1 MRAPTDRDRLDAFLR
16 ALARTVRSPLR
27 FYLVGGSVLVDLGL
41 RTATLDVDY
50 VARADDP
57 RALSDFERQLPVL
70 KEQLDINVEPASPT
84 DFMPVAANALDRSRY
99 IRSYGR
105 VAVYHYHYAS
115 LALAKVARAAERDLG
130 DVELLM
136 RTGVVS
142 WEDVERAWADA
153 RSQET
158 GWLRHTPAQV
168 EERMV
173 AMRRRLQETGLL
185 QGPAS
190 EM

>member
-1 MRAPTDRDRLDAFLR
+1 MRAPADRDRLDAFLQ

-41 RTATLDVDY
+41 RSATLDVDY

-57 RALSDFERQLPVL
+57 RALSDFERELPVL

-84 DFMPVAANALDRSRY
+84 DFMPVAANPLDHSRY
-99 IRSYGR
+99 MRSYGLI
-105 VAVYHYHYAS
+105 AVYHYAS
-115 LALAKVARAAERDLG
+115 LALAKVARTAERDLE
-130 DVELLM
+130 DVELLV

-142 WEDVERAWADA
+142 WEAVELAWAEA
-153 RSQET
+153 RAQET

-168 EERMV
+168 GERMA
-173 AMRRRLQETGLL
+173 AMRRRLRERGLL
-185 QGPAS
+185 QGPVS
-190 EM
+190 DT